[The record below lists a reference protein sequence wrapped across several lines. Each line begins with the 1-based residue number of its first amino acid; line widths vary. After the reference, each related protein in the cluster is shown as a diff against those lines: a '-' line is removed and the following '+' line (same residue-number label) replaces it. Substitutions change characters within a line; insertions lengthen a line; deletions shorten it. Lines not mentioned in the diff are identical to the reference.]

1 MKKYLFILIII
12 IFSSCVEDTIIV
24 SFPSSIIKYKLPDNR
39 CKVYEVVD
47 FKVGQVEDSL
57 VYNQY
62 ICKNI
67 VTDNIIKFFSF
78 KNADCK
84 TGDNVIF
91 NIYDTT
97 SNSGLI
103 QVRSTELI
111 EHTYANSPIFIGN
124 ISFLDWGCDLQK
136 DF

>member
-1 MKKYLFILIII
+1 MKKYFFILIII
-12 IFSSCVEDTIIV
+12 IFASCVEDTIIV
-24 SFPSSIIKYKLPDNR
+24 SFPSSIIKYKLLDNR
-39 CKVYEVVD
+39 CKVYEIVD
-47 FKVGQVEDSL
+47 FKVDKVEDSL

-67 VTDNIIKFFSF
+67 VTGNIIKFFSF

-84 TGDNVIF
+84 TGNNVIF

-111 EHTYANSPIFIGN
+111 EYTYANSPIFIGN
-124 ISFLDWGCDLQK
+124 ISFLSSDCVDNT